1 MYDLFQDDANHDPQ
15 WSYEQCVAA
24 QLKCGGIL
32 IGADELDIMSKTTVA
47 VFEIL
52 EKSWASLDCSLI
64 DMKIE
69 FGVDVVSGMVL

>member
-1 MYDLFQDDANHDPQ
+1 M
-15 WSYEQCVAA
+15 AA
-24 QLKCGGIL
+24 QLKHGGAL
-32 IGADELDIMSKTTVA
+32 IGQDELDIMSRTTMA

-69 FGVDVVSGMVL
+69 FGVAVKSGSFSYCQK

>member
-1 MYDLFQDDANHDPQ
+1 MNHDPQ

-24 QLKCGGIL
+24 QLKHGGVL
-32 IGADELDIMSKTTVA
+32 IGQDELDIMSKTTVA

-69 FGVDVVSGMVL
+69 YGVDVVSGMM

>member
-1 MYDLFQDDANHDPQ
+1 MAAQL
-15 WSYEQCVAA
+15 QCVAA
-24 QLKCGGIL
+24 QLKHGGTL
-32 IGADELDIMSKTTVA
+32 IGPDELDIMSRTTMA

-69 FGVDVVSGMVL
+69 FGVDVKSGEFLVV